1 MLTSTDSTHD
11 RTLANGAGTVAAR
24 VLTGTK
30 PPVSLVLVAEAM
42 AIGEALIIML
52 CAIVAKLT
60 YVDQVIASG
69 QPMAPHAQMG
79 IFTAGAAY
87 FVLRSLGL
95 YEPGELVRPTIS
107 TPKILL
113 GVLFSFLLLVS
124 VLFLLKVSDS
134 YSRGWMVSWLLL
146 SMAALMAER
155 RFSRHFVAKLV
166 AEGRVRQRVA
176 VYGTEQL
183 LPQALT
189 MLRARCPEVQIVATY
204 PATLGTGVGG
214 AEGSQMCGGLDELIK
229 IGQRNMCDQIV
240 VALPLQHGGVR
251 GAVNRLSV
259 LPVDVVLLPNL
270 DPMPVR
276 VHGYSNLGG
285 LPALK
290 VQAAPLSERQRLAKT
305 AFDIVFSAL
314 AMVLLA
320 PVLALVALAIKL
332 DSKGPVCFLQRR
344 HGYNH
349 EVFKVVKFRTMT
361 VLEDGAE
368 VRQATKGDSR
378 VTRVGGFLRKTSI
391 DELPQL
397 WNVLMGDM
405 SLVGPRPH
413 PLSLNERYS
422 AIWPDYANRH
432 RVKPGLTG
440 LAQVN
445 GYRGE
450 TTDPKLMRRRAL
462 LDLMYIE
469 RWSLGL
475 DLAIIVK
482 TVAIVFKRQNA
493 Y

>member
-1 MLTSTDSTHD
+1 MLTSTESTHD
-11 RTLANGAGTVAAR
+11 RALSSTDTVASTR
-24 VLTGTK
+24 VQAGLK
-30 PPVSLVLVAEAM
+30 PPVSLVLLAEAM
-42 AIGEALIIML
+42 AIGEALIIVL
-52 CAIVAKLT
+52 CAIIAKLV

-69 QPMAPHAQMG
+69 QPLVPHAQMG

-95 YEPGELVRPTIS
+95 YEPNELVRPTIS

-113 GVLFSFLLLVS
+113 GVLFSFLLLLS
-124 VLFLLKVSDS
+124 VLFLLKVSET

-146 SMAALMAER
+146 SMAALQVGR
-155 RFSRHFVAKLV
+155 RVSRHFVTKLV
-166 AEGRVRQRVA
+166 EDGRVRQRVA
-176 VYGTEQL
+176 LYGTEQL
-183 LPQALT
+183 MPRALE
-189 MLRARCPEVQIVATY
+189 MLRSRCPEVKIVATY
-204 PATLGTGVGG
+204 TAAVGADAAG
-214 AEGSQMCGGLDELIK
+214 RESCSGIDEVIRL
-229 IGQRNMCDQIV
+229 GQRNQCDQIV
-240 VALPLQHGGVR
+240 VAAPLDHGVIR
-251 GAVNRLSV
+251 SAVDRFSV
-259 LPVDVVLLPNL
+259 LPVDVVVLPNL
-270 DPMPVR
+270 DPLPVR
-276 VHGYSNLGG
+276 VHGYSSLGG

-290 VQAAPLSERQRLAKT
+290 VQAAPLTERQRLLKT
-305 AFDIVFSAL
+305 AFDMFCGAIALVLLSPVL
-314 AMVLLA
+314 AMVA
-320 PVLALVALAIKL
+320 IAIKL
-332 DSKGPVCFLQRR
+332 DSRGPVFFLQRR

-368 VRQATKGDSR
+368 VKQATKGDNR
-378 VTRVGGFLRKTSI
+378 VTKVGAFLRKTSI

-422 AIWPDYANRH
+422 KIWPDYANRH

-450 TTDPKLMRRRAL
+450 TTDPKLMRRRSL
-462 LDLMYIE
+462 LDVIYIE
-469 RWSLGL
+469 KWSLGL
-475 DLAIIVK
+475 DIAIIFK
-482 TVAIVFKRQNA
+482 TVAIVFKGDNNA